1 MYWYWTATSMAHHPL
16 TVLLA
21 APKGQSENADDDDDD
36 LELESDEEQ
45 SQLPA
50 TGTRPGAEEGS
61 PAAARGGDG
70 TINPPF
76 P

>member
-1 MYWYWTATSMAHHPL
+1 MTMTAPVRPATRLIGP
-16 TVLLA
+16 
-21 APKGQSENADDDDDD
+21 GEESENQEEDQDD
-36 LELESDEEQ
+36 LELENDEDHNKLRVA
-45 SQLPA
+45 S
-50 TGTRPGAEEGS
+50 TRPGAEEGS